1 MDNMNP
7 MYGSNQVGY
16 RDTRSPMP
24 NTAQMMQQPVYAP
37 PPKPSPT
44 PVLRAPTYP
53 PINGRTI
60 TTEQEITPRDIPMDG
75 SVTYFPLADFSA
87 IIGKYWDDTGTLRKM
102 CFVRADESNQ
112 NGSENGVTLTW
123 SWLNWR
129 RSRRNFIIDRLI
141 LKSHTDL
148 KRQPVSRV
156 RRTQNEP
163 HANEPDSNDIGN
175 SYSSTTRPSAEPNGS
190 GNDKGHTKWR
200 FTTRRT
206 NRQ

>member
-1 MDNMNP
+1 MNP

-112 NGSENGVTLTW
+112 NGSENGVTLDMVLAKLEEIETK
-123 SWLNWR
+123 LHY
-129 RSRRNFIIDRLI
+129 RS
-141 LKSHTDL
+141 SHPKKPYRPKETA
-148 KRQPVSRV
+148 S
-156 RRTQNEP
+156 EP
-163 HANEPDSNDIGN
+163 SKED
-175 SYSSTTRPSAEPNGS
+175 
-190 GNDKGHTKWR
+190 TK
-200 FTTRRT
+200 
-206 NRQ
+206 